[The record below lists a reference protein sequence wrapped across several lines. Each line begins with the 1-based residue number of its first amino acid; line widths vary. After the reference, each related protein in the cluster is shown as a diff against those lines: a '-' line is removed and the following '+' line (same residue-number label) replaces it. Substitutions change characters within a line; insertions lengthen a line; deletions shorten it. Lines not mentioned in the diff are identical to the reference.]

1 MLPPLKLNDIE
12 QEHLQ
17 DVYNATGIPRE
28 ELPYCEAFT
37 KLCQDF
43 QDRVF
48 KNASPEQVFGA
59 LLKYSRAGSF
69 QANQTAAASVTPELA
84 KVIKVTVRKHGK
96 AGKVLP
102 YSSEFDAA
110 LAEFNKLSNL
120 GLSARDFWLSI
131 CKTQAKPRAVPQ
143 RKKAKKEVE
152 EEEDGE

>member
-1 MLPPLKLNDIE
+1 MLSALKLNDIE

-28 ELPYCEAFT
+28 ELPYSEAYT

-48 KNASPEQVFGA
+48 KNAGPEQVFGA
-59 LLKYSRAGSF
+59 LLKYGRAGSF
-69 QANQTAAASVTPELA
+69 QANQVAHASVTPDLS
-84 KVIKVTVRKHGK
+84 KILKTTVRKHGK

-102 YSSEFDAA
+102 YSSEFDSA
-110 LAEFNKLSNL
+110 LAEFNKVSGLN
-120 GLSARDFWLSI
+120 LSARDFWLSI
-131 CKTQAKPRAVPQ
+131 CKSQAKPRALPP
-143 RKKAKKEVE
+143 RKKVKKEVE